1 MAVDG
6 MSFRLIAES
15 EILRK
20 AFSKGLQIELPRS
33 HKGVA
38 KYLHEHANDM
48 RKIVIEKLDV
58 LKQRG
63 VRFGTDTDEYT
74 SIGNM
79 AIRAVEFSSGGYK
92 IRKIFA

>member
-20 AFSKGLQIELPRS
+20 AFSKGLQIELPRC

-38 KYLHEHANDM
+38 KYVHEHANDM
-48 RKIVIEKLDV
+48 RKVVIAKLNT
-58 LKQRG
+58 LQQKG
-63 VRFGTDTDEYT
+63 VRFCENPLIIYLDT
-74 SIGNM
+74 
-79 AIRAVEFSSGGYK
+79 
-92 IRKIFA
+92 